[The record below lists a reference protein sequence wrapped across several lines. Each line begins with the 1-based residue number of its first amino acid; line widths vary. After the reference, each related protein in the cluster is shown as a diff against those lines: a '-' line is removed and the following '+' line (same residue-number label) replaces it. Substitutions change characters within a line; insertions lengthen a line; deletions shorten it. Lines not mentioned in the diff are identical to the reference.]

1 MSSEAEHESMTESRR
16 VTDGQN
22 SSSTSDSSM
31 DGDTAQ
37 WECRRY
43 GYVLRGTLGTGSFG
57 VVRLAVM
64 IDNRRMVEDGKI
76 KGHEMVAIKILHKRA
91 LQQKETDKHFVQKA
105 LKREVEILHRLDHPH
120 VIYLFDYFETPD
132 RKYLVLEYAQEGQLS
147 VFVRRYRVG
156 RGVGLPENV
165 ACRFTKQLVD
175 GLQYVHRQ
183 GIVHRDLKDENILL
197 DRKFNV
203 KISDFGF
210 ATELTKGYMR
220 DYGPMK
226 RLETFCGSMEY
237 MAPEIL
243 RSEPYHG
250 VLADIWSLGVVF
262 YTMLAGVRP
271 YNVPTNLDKEV
282 RREML
287 LQKMEEPLD
296 FSRSIHLSE
305 DAKYLARNILQVD
318 KKRRPS
324 LKRISAYSWMRGA
337 YAWEGTVLEN
347 VQEFREH
354 YQDLGSDTW
363 SSCNA
368 ENIRQV
374 DDEEAAKSSEGET
387 PSSDVDSF
395 SSLVVPGLD
404 SDLDGRKAPSPSYI
418 TPGELSQ
425 DEPMDASANSP
436 NGRHPR
442 RRRQRARLDK
452 TSGGNV
458 SKEPTYVEAKQLKK
472 KFHDKMES
480 PDQKQRRGAKRN
492 TKQNRRKPETRKAK
506 EKDATV
512 TTTDRQVSEKGSNKQ
527 SKPSDDGTKGKIEM
541 APSSDGQGN
550 HVSSENRTSIKRR
563 APRRQR
569 TKQLAENNVHKERDE
584 PSAEDHAT
592 VTRKDR
598 GNTLKKKTKRLGDG
612 KRFQTKKPPFRT
624 AIISPV
630 HISAEA
636 PIRTA
641 VESVQ
646 ADYEYSDDFE
656 EDSEE
661 TASSLKD
668 RDFKTG
674 GDQLIA
680 KRDDKVQRR
689 EKPVLKKR
697 EERPQNTT
705 TKNKRAVK
713 TALSSIKKDSPSTK
727 QATGRQH
734 WSAKARVVQEVGS
747 DHASPFYSK
756 QRDASPERLS
766 PPPEML
772 IKIVDENIEE
782 QISDG
787 DVSSFDLEEKE
798 APPCAAVPLKVERG
812 SADRVCAVTKSSK
825 KGARLTGKRSEG
837 AAVGR
842 RNIHTRD
849 RKVRKKFGSH
859 RGNRVEKVRVGGMLP
874 PIDANWKA
882 GQLVG
887 QVPSTD
893 TKPAGDVQRLG
904 HTPHPRTG
912 KIQMRKRSPGD
923 SGGNERNRLI
933 DFQP

>member
-1 MSSEAEHESMTESRR
+1 MLPPIAALPF
-16 VTDGQN
+16 Q
-22 SSSTSDSSM
+22 
-31 DGDTAQ
+31 
-37 WECRRY
+37 
-43 GYVLRGTLGTGSFG
+43 
-57 VVRLAVM
+57 
-64 IDNRRMVEDGKI
+64 
-76 KGHEMVAIKILHKRA
+76 VAIKILHKKA
-91 LQQKETDKHFVQKA
+91 LQQKETDKHFVQRA

-165 ACRFTKQLVD
+165 VCRFTNQLVD

-243 RSEPYHG
+243 RSEPYNG

-271 YNVPTNLDKEV
+271 YNVSTNWDREV

-305 DAKYLARNILQVD
+305 DAKYLTRKILQVD

-374 DDEEAAKSSEGET
+374 DDEETVKSSEGET
-387 PSSDVDSF
+387 PNSDVDSF
-395 SSLVVPGLD
+395 SSLVGPGLD
-404 SDLDGRKAPSPSYI
+404 SDLDGRKAPSPLYM

-425 DEPMDASANSP
+425 DEPTDASANSP

-442 RRRQRARLDK
+442 RRRERARLDK
-452 TSGGNV
+452 TSGGNI

-472 KFHDKMES
+472 KFHDKTES

-492 TKQNRRKPETRKAK
+492 TKQNRRKPETGKAK

-512 TTTDRQVSEKGSNKQ
+512 TTTDKQVSEKESNKQ
-527 SKPSDDGTKGKIEM
+527 SKPSDDGTKGKIKM

-550 HVSSENRTSIKRR
+550 HVSSENRTNIKRR
-563 APRRQR
+563 APRRQQ
-569 TKQLAENNVHKERDE
+569 TKQLAENNAHKEMDE
-584 PSAEDHAT
+584 PFAEDHAT

-598 GNTLKKKTKRLGDG
+598 GNTLKKKTNRLGDG
-612 KRFQTKKPPFRT
+612 KRFQTKKAPFRT
-624 AIISPV
+624 AIKSPV
-630 HISAEA
+630 LTSVEA

-646 ADYEYSDDFE
+646 GDYEYSDDFE

-661 TASSLKD
+661 TASSLKTKD
-668 RDFKTG
+668 HKTG
-674 GDQLIA
+674 GDQLMA
-680 KRDDKVQRR
+680 KRDEKVQRR
-689 EKPVLKKR
+689 EKPVPKKR
-697 EERPQNTT
+697 EERPQNMTTKNKRPQKTT
-705 TKNKRAVK
+705 TKNKCAVK
-713 TALSSIKKDSPSTK
+713 TALSSIKRDSTSTK

-756 QRDASPERLS
+756 QRDASPERPS

-772 IKIVDENIEE
+772 MKVVDENIEE

-787 DVSSFDLEEKE
+787 DASSFDLEEKE
-798 APPCAAVPLKVERG
+798 APPSAAVPFKVERG
-812 SADRVCAVTKSSK
+812 SADRVCAGTKSSK
-825 KGARLTGKRSEG
+825 KGVRLTGKRSEG

-849 RKVRKKFGSH
+849 RKARKKFGSQ

-874 PIDANWKA
+874 PIDASWKA

-887 QVPSTD
+887 QIPSTD
-893 TKPAGDVQRLG
+893 TKPAGDAQRPRQ
-904 HTPHPRTG
+904 TPHPRTG
-912 KIQMRKRSPGD
+912 RIQTRKRSPD
-923 SGGNERNRLI
+923 DIGGNERNRLI